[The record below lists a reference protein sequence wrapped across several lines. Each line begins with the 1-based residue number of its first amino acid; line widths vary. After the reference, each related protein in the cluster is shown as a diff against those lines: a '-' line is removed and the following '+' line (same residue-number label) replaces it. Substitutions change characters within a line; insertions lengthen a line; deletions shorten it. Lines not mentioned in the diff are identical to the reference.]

1 MEVDRYICRAAR
13 DAIAAAV
20 AEADGNEV
28 FFVGRL
34 GGDGRVEEVEVHC
47 RGSAEAVPALMRVPR
62 AGEAVLHNHPSGHLH
77 PSEADLTLASRYGQ
91 DGVGFYIVDS
101 AADAIYV
108 VVEPHRVTQQPLDG
122 DAIAARFGPDGE
134 LATLLPAFEHR
145 PSQVAMAHRVVE
157 VINDAGIA
165 LLEAGTGTGKSLAYL
180 VPLVEHARANRVRVA
195 VSTASINLQQQLVTK
210 DIPVVQQ
217 LCGPV
222 EVALVKGRGNYLC
235 RRKLETLLTR
245 SGELSEEEAAFA
257 RDMAAW
263 ASRTADGSLSDLP
276 SVPPGDLWELVRSD
290 TDQSLRSR
298 CPHFQ
303 ECFYYRSRRAAA
315 AADLLVVNHHL
326 LLVDLN
332 LKHALG
338 DVGVLPSYEAAVL
351 DEGHHLEDVAT
362 DQLATSA
369 TTVGIERLLGRL
381 VPKSARRTGL
391 LGRLKRRLPRDED
404 GAAVQQRIRGGL
416 EPAVAAMRDAM
427 PAITEGVVRLVER
440 RGGNDEGERCWRF
453 PQQLDAIP
461 PEMKQIVDLVEALA
475 GLLSSVSSELG
486 RVRRLLECLSP
497 RWLEDE
503 VQLQFDL
510 RSNHSRISSTIRA
523 LAAVLED
530 DDATCRW
537 IELARG
543 QDRVARPR
551 YLACPIDVAPLI
563 RERILDVIPAV
574 ALTSATLTVGRRFDY
589 LCSRIGLEP
598 GTLAHERTVAERLE
612 SPFDFDR
619 QVLLIVPRGFPDPRE
634 RGFTAAAEELICQ
647 VVEAARGRTFVLFT
661 SYRMLRAVHAAASQR
676 LEGYRLLAQGTM
688 ERSRLLEEFRGGQRA
703 VLFGTDSFW
712 EGVDV
717 PGDALSCV
725 VLARLPFRVP
735 SHPVQQARAEA
746 IEARGGDAFGEF
758 ALPQAVIR
766 FRQGF
771 GRLIR
776 SHADRGAVVV
786 LDSRMI
792 TRRYGRVFVQSL
804 PQVTPRELAPAE
816 IADRVRAFLS
826 SAPR

>member
-1 MEVDRYICRAAR
+1 MEVERYLTRATR
-13 DAIAAAV
+13 DAIAAAIR
-20 AEADGNEV
+20 EADGNEV
-28 FFVGRL
+28 FFVGRI
-34 GGDGRVEEVEVHC
+34 GGDGRVDEVEVHC
-47 RGSAEAVPALMRVPR
+47 RGSAQAVPALLRVPR

-77 PSEADLTLASRYGQ
+77 PSDADLNLASRYGQ
-91 DGVGFYIVDS
+91 DGVGFYIVDNV
-101 AADAIYV
+101 ADDIYV
-108 VVEPHRVTQQPLDG
+108 VVEPHRRSQEPLDG
-122 DAIAARFGPDGE
+122 EAIAARFGPDGD
-134 LATLLPAFEHR
+134 LAGLLPGFEHR
-145 PSQVAMAHRVVE
+145 PSQVGMARRIVE
-157 VINDAGIA
+157 VVNDAGIA

-180 VPLVEHARANRVRVA
+180 VPLVEHARLNRVRVA
-195 VSTASINLQQQLVTK
+195 VSTASINLQQQLVTQ
-210 DIPVVQQ
+210 DIPLVQQ

-235 RRKLETLLTR
+235 RRKLEALLGR
-245 SGELSEEEAAFA
+245 SGELSEEEAAFT

-263 ASRTADGSLSDLP
+263 AGRTADGSLSDLP

-290 TDQSLRSR
+290 PDQTLRSR

-303 ECFYYRSRRAAA
+303 ECFYYRSRRAAS

-338 DVGVLPSYEAAVL
+338 DVGVLPAYEAVVL

-404 GAAVQQRIRGGL
+404 GAAVQQRILGGV
-416 EPAVAAMRDAM
+416 EPAIAAMRDAM
-427 PAITEGVVRLVER
+427 PAITEGVVRLIDR
-440 RGGNDEGERCWRF
+440 AGGADEGERHWRF
-453 PQQLDAIP
+453 PPQLDAIP
-461 PEMKQIVDLVEALA
+461 PDMAPLVDLVEALA
-475 GLLSSVSSELG
+475 GLLASVSSELG
-486 RVRRLLECLSP
+486 RVRRLLECLPP

-510 RSNHSRISSTIRA
+510 RSSHGRISSTIRA
-523 LAAVLED
+523 LGAVLED
-530 DDATCRW
+530 DEATCRW
-537 IELARG
+537 IELSRG
-543 QDRVARPR
+543 RDRIPRPR

-563 RERILDVIPAV
+563 RERILDAIPAV

-589 LCSRIGLEP
+589 LSSRIGLSD
-598 GTLAHERTVAERLE
+598 GTLALERTVAERLE

-619 QVLLIVPRGFPDPRE
+619 QVLLAVPRGFPDPRE
-634 RGFTAAAEELICQ
+634 RDYLRAAEDLVCR

-661 SYRMLRAVHAAASQR
+661 SYRMLRSVHAGAEAR

-688 ERSRLLEEFRGGQRA
+688 ERSRLLEEFRGGNRA

-746 IEARGGDAFGEF
+746 IEARGGDAFTEF

-786 LDSRMI
+786 LDSRVI
-792 TRRYGRVFVQSL
+792 TRRYGRVFIESL
-804 PQVTPRELAPAE
+804 PPVTPRELPPDALVE
-816 IADRVRAFLS
+816 RVRSLLS
-826 SAPR
+826 